1 VDPEQHRAATL
12 AAYERLAVVW
22 DEADDNLFNEALER
36 TAVRSLLP
44 ETLAGARV
52 LDAGCASGAHAA
64 WLADHGSVV
73 VAIDRSPAM
82 CAQARTRLAGRGSVA
97 VADLGALPF
106 GQQVFDGILC
116 SLALHYVA
124 DMAGTLHQFGR
135 LLGPG
140 GWLIVTLDHPF
151 GTVPGDAAADYFAPR
166 LVTDSWEK
174 KGVEVTQAFWRRP
187 LGAVIDDF
195 ATAGFSIERIGE
207 PRVDAAAIERF
218 GEEAAQLLGR
228 PTFIAYLARLR

>member
-1 VDPEQHRAATL
+1 VDPEQHRASTL
-12 AAYERLAVVW
+12 AAYERLAAVW

-36 TAVRSLLP
+36 TAVRALLP
-44 ETLAGARV
+44 DALAGTQI

-64 WLADHGSVV
+64 WLADRGGAV

-82 CAQARTRLAGRGSVA
+82 ARQARARLIGRGSVA

-106 GQQVFDGILC
+106 REHAFDGILC

-135 LLGPG
+135 LLRPS

-151 GTVPGDAAADYFAPR
+151 GTVPGDEGTDYFAPR
-166 LVTDSWEK
+166 MVSDAWEK
-174 KGVEVTQAFWRRP
+174 KGVEVTQTFWRRP

-195 ATAGFSIERIGE
+195 ASAGFSIERITE
-207 PRVDAAAIERF
+207 PQVDAAAVERF
-218 GEEAAQLLGR
+218 GDEAVQLVGR